1 MKAFLF
7 FKSHTRVWFH
17 AVVVGNS
24 IILLLFHVLEEN
36 FSLCFFSSVTVF
48 SPSSFTSMFFCISC
62 LKVSCSDM
70 WSLPSIFSSF
80 LHPHD
85 SFTIFLVAPMLLLLY
100 GLDSFLPSSFLPV
113 LHVFY
118 ALCSSS
124 SSYFMLRFTS
134 MSSQHTWVCIPFIP
148 GSLQTFLT
156 ALLASWCSRWPSLL
170 ITIKIC

>member
-24 IILLLFHVLEEN
+24 IILLLFHVLKEN

-48 SPSSFTSMFFCISC
+48 SPSSFTSVFLCISC
-62 LKVSCSDM
+62 LKVSCSDT

-80 LHPHD
+80 LRPHD

-100 GLDSFLPSSFLPV
+100 GLDSFLPSFFLPI

-124 SSYFMLRFTS
+124 SSYFMLGFTS
-134 MSSQHTWVCIPFIP
+134 MPSQHQSHKCTLGFASPSYQVPFR
-148 GSLQTFLT
+148 LF
-156 ALLASWCSRWPSLL
+156 
-170 ITIKIC
+170 